1 MRVKLLA
8 FASLCI
14 IFSSCSIKV
23 VEATTTHKQVMD
35 KYKTKDQIVAKFG
48 LPTNKKTEGEYEE
61 WLYDYGTK
69 TITDAAAV
77 GNGYSGT
84 RSGASVIGGAI
95 AGRTAAGNPA
105 VVGGA
110 TGYGASNTAT
120 SNSAKS
126 RMVTQDYKTFIKF
139 TLKGNSVVTWESNG
153 LDYGT
158 YERVTKK
165 WSELNK

>member
-1 MRVKLLA
+1 MKYLFFLTFSLFLL
-8 FASLCI
+8 C
-14 IFSSCSIKV
+14 SSCSIKV

-35 KYKTKDQIVAKFG
+35 RYKSKDQIVAKFG

-84 RSGASVIGGAI
+84 RSGASIIGGAI

-110 TGYGASNTAT
+110 SAIGASNTAT

-139 TLKGNSVVTWESNG
+139 TLKGNNVVTWESNG

-158 YERVTKK
+158 YEKVTKK

>member
-1 MRVKLLA
+1 MKHLIYVAFSLFLL
-8 FASLCI
+8 S
-14 IFSSCSIKV
+14 SSCSIKV
-23 VEATTTHKQVMD
+23 IEATTTHKQMMD
-35 KYKTKDQIVAKFG
+35 RYKSKDLIVAKFG

-69 TITDAAAV
+69 TVTDAAAV

-84 RSGASVIGGAI
+84 RSGASVIGAAI
-95 AGRTAAGNPA
+95 AGKTAAGNTA

-120 SNSAKS
+120 SSTAKS

-139 TLKGNSVVTWESNG
+139 TLKGNNVVTWESNG

-158 YERVTKK
+158 YEKVTKK